1 MPGFREE
8 FMAGSIRS
16 RILYVEDE
24 KDLRVPICQILE
36 LLGYEVD
43 SAHNGQV
50 GVEKAENWQPDLI
63 LMDIRMPVMDG
74 IEATRVIR
82 NNPNT
87 APIPIF
93 ILSAYTD
100 AKTRDA
106 CKQAGADGFFAKP
119 LDIEKVDMAIKD
131 MLNRK

>member
-1 MPGFREE
+1 MT
-8 FMAGSIRS
+8 GSIRS

-24 KDLRVPICQILE
+24 KDLRVPISQILE
-36 LLGYEVD
+36 LLGYEVE
-43 SAHNGQV
+43 SAHNGQI

-74 IEATRVIR
+74 IEATRLLR
-82 NNPNT
+82 SKPTT
-87 APIPIF
+87 AQIPIF

-106 CKQAGADGFFAKP
+106 CKQAGADAFFAKP
-119 LDIEKVDMAIKD
+119 LDIDKVDSAIKE